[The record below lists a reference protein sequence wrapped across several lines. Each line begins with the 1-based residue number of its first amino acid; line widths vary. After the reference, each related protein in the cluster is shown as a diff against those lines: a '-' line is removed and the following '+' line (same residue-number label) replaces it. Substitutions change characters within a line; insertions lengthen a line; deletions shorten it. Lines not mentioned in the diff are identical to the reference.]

1 MKRIV
6 IPVTAVAVLAIGGAW
21 WLVLRN
27 AARDEAQGAPA
38 VATVDG
44 KASPGG
50 GQSPLRPEPMPTGL
64 VRPVPA
70 PASIALRD
78 EIRDAADLRAYY
90 ERVKD
95 LPDPKGERSYRLAEA
110 ILECSIFVDK
120 TAEEVSRRLAVVP
133 AKGDAQ
139 AKRSRLINTMVER
152 CRGFSG
158 TGAGMLELTQQLH
171 RRAEAAGYP
180 AEIARSLRFEPAV
193 SDLGKADGVAT
204 QLLVTSPDPEVLLQ
218 VYHYLDARNGSEWLR
233 QLNNMDVLT
242 WSYGWGLLQCDY
254 GADCGPRSRPVMM
267 VCILRGEC
275 DANRVEAAAFIQ
287 GGQAVVNG
295 ADNLRT
301 QLARRIANQDW
312 VGLGFIERTS
322 K

>member
-1 MKRIV
+1 MKRIA

-21 WLVLRN
+21 WLVLHH
-27 AARDEAQGAPA
+27 ATRDEAQSAPA
-38 VATVDG
+38 VAAVDG
-44 KASPGG
+44 KTSPGG
-50 GQSPLRPEPMPTGL
+50 AQPRLRPEPMRTGP
-64 VRPVPA
+64 VRPVLA

-78 EIRDAADLRAYY
+78 EIRDTTDLRAYY

-110 ILECSIFVDK
+110 IFECSIFVDK
-120 TAEEVSRRLAVVP
+120 TAEEVSRRLTIIP
-133 AKGDAQ
+133 AKGDAL
-139 AKRSRLINTMVER
+139 AKRSRLINAMVER
-152 CRGFSG
+152 CSGFSG
-158 TGAGMLELTQQLH
+158 MGAGMLELTQQLH

-180 AEIARSLRFEPAV
+180 AEIARALRFEPAV
-193 SDLGKADGVAT
+193 RDTGRADGVAT
-204 QLLVTSPDPEVLLQ
+204 QLLVTNPDPEVLLQ

-233 QLNNMDVLT
+233 QFNMDVLT

-267 VCILRGEC
+267 ACILRGEC
-275 DANRVEAAAFIQ
+275 DVSRVEAAILMQ

-301 QLARRIANQDW
+301 QLARRIASQDW
-312 VGLGFIERTS
+312 VGLGFIERS
-322 K
+322 NK

>member
-6 IPVTAVAVLAIGGAW
+6 IPVTALAVLAIGGAW

-27 AARDEAQGAPA
+27 ATRDETSAPA

-44 KASPGG
+44 KGSPAGA
-50 GQSPLRPEPMPTGL
+50 QPPLRPESGPVRL
-64 VRPVPA
+64 VLA

-78 EIRDAADLRAYY
+78 EIRDSTDLRAYY

-110 ILECSIFVDK
+110 IFECSIFVDK
-120 TAEEVSRRLAVVP
+120 TAEEVGRRLTVVP

-139 AKRSRLINTMVER
+139 AKRNRLISTMVER
-152 CRGFSG
+152 CGGFSG
-158 TGAGMLELTQQLH
+158 MGAGMLEITQQLH
-171 RRAEAAGYP
+171 RHAEAAGYP

-193 SDLGKADGVAT
+193 RDIGRADAVAT
-204 QLLVTSPDPEVLLQ
+204 QLLVTNPDPEVLLQ

-233 QLNNMDVLT
+233 QFNMDVLT

-275 DANRVEAAAFIQ
+275 DVSRVEGAVLIQ
-287 GGQAVVNG
+287 GGQAAVNG
-295 ADNLRT
+295 ADDLRT

-312 VGLGFIERTS
+312 VGLGFIERSS

>member
-1 MKRIV
+1 LKRIV
-6 IPVTAVAVLAIGGAW
+6 IPVAAVAVLAIGGAW

-27 AARDEAQGAPA
+27 ATRDEVQSAPA
-38 VATVDG
+38 AAAVDG
-44 KASPGG
+44 KTSPGG
-50 GQSPLRPEPMPTGL
+50 GQPLRPEPMPTGPVRL
-64 VRPVPA
+64 VLA

-78 EIRDAADLRAYY
+78 EIRDASDLRAYY

-110 ILECSIFVDK
+110 IFECSIFVDK
-120 TAEEVSRRLAVVP
+120 TAEEVSRRLTVVP
-133 AKGDAQ
+133 AKGDAL
-139 AKRSRLINTMVER
+139 AKRSRLIDTMVER
-152 CRGFSG
+152 CRGFNG
-158 TGAGMLELTQQLH
+158 MGAGMLDITQQLH

-193 SDLGKADGVAT
+193 RDLGRADGVAT
-204 QLLVTSPDPEVLLQ
+204 QLLVTNPDPEVLLQ
-218 VYHYLDARNGSEWLR
+218 VYHYLDARNGTEWLR
-233 QLNNMDVLT
+233 QLNMDVLT

-267 VCILRGEC
+267 VCILRGAC
-275 DANRVEAAAFIQ
+275 DANRVEAAVFIQ

-312 VGLGFIERTS
+312 VGLGFIERSS